1 MLADR
6 WHWVMDEISK
16 PVKKS
21 KNLMILAGIVITFT
35 GLAFLIVFLAQAGV
49 ITVALALLMLVALV
63 GIYFGFG
70 ILIAAHL
77 MVSKLD

>member
-1 MLADR
+1 MLAAR
-6 WHWVMDEISK
+6 RCCFMDEISK

-21 KNLMILAGIVITFT
+21 KNLLILAGIVITFT
-35 GLAFLIVFLAQAGV
+35 GLAFLIVFLARAGV
-49 ITVALALLMLVALV
+49 ITVALGLLMLVGLV